1 MEERG
6 AARLHPDAFV
16 RDPDRDLDHHRL
28 HEGSGFVPA
37 LRSKVVVA
45 AAAAVVAS
53 EAGVEAP
60 MEGVSLPVAFKVH
73 LSLPV
78 AFKVQRRAVG
88 VKMTVA
94 MDGVAGAVVA
104 LLLIVEL
111 AVVMRRPIRAQV
123 RSKNER
129 EDVAEEEDAGVK
141 IGAPKKRA
149 ETVARSRCRLESAW
163 AQESEKQAPNST
175 LRREQAHKIE
185 TCASDA
191 AKVVYITQTKHVL

>member
-1 MEERG
+1 M
-6 AARLHPDAFV
+6 A
-16 RDPDRDLDHHRL
+16 
-28 HEGSGFVPA
+28 
-37 LRSKVVVA
+37 A

-123 RSKNER
+123 RSKTKGKTSR
-129 EDVAEEEDAGVK
+129 R
-141 IGAPKKRA
+141 KR
-149 ETVARSRCRLESAW
+149 T
-163 AQESEKQAPNST
+163 QA
-175 LRREQAHKIE
+175 
-185 TCASDA
+185 
-191 AKVVYITQTKHVL
+191 